1 MMGRIILK
9 IAVVLG
15 FLAAVGGVA
24 LMVQN
29 SGVLSGGRNRV
40 TVAFVDIPQN
50 HRHRSQI
57 LAAVNAGLLEPT
69 TSTTFGPGDPVTR
82 GQFAVALAKTMGW
95 SVGPDEKEVF
105 SDVEGGSGKV
115 DTADYIAVVAQKNI
129 MSGQAG
135 DPPKFLPGQAV
146 TLDQAFRVMMR
157 AAGDRIAEPSQI
169 DTAIAAT
176 NWSDELKKAVQAAK
190 DAKILDDSGIT
201 PGATD
206 FAQPLTKE
214 MAAVILANMRR
225 ALGV

>member
-1 MMGRIILK
+1 MGRIILK

-15 FLAAVGGVA
+15 FLAAVGGV
-24 LMVQN
+24 LLLVQS
-29 SGVLSGGRNRV
+29 SGVLRGGNRV
-40 TVAFVDIPQN
+40 VVVFADIPEN

-57 LAAVNAGLLEPT
+57 LAAVNAGLLEPA

-115 DTADYIAVVAQKNI
+115 DAADYIAVVAQKNI

-135 DPPKFLPGQAV
+135 DPPKFLPGQPV

-157 AAGDRIAEPSQI
+157 AAGDRIDEPSQI
-169 DTAIAAT
+169 DTVIAAT
-176 NWSDELKKAVQAAK
+176 TWSDELKKAVQAAK

-214 MAAVILANMRR
+214 TAAVLLANVRR

>member
-1 MMGRIILK
+1 LMGRIILK

-15 FLAAVGGVA
+15 FLAAVGGV
-24 LMVQN
+24 LLLVQS
-29 SGVLSGGRNRV
+29 SGVLRGGNRV
-40 TVAFVDIPQN
+40 VVVFADIPEN

-57 LAAVNAGLLEPT
+57 LAAVNAGLLEPA

-105 SDVEGGSGKV
+105 SDVEGGSAKV
-115 DTADYIAVVAQKNI
+115 DAADYIAVVAQKNI

-135 DPPKFLPGQAV
+135 DPPKFLPGQPV

-157 AAGDRIAEPSQI
+157 AAGDRIDEPSQI
-169 DTAIAAT
+169 DAAIAAT
-176 NWSDELKKAVQAAK
+176 TWSDELKKAVQAAK

-206 FAQPLTKE
+206 FSKPLTKE
-214 MAAVILANMRR
+214 TAAVLLANVRR